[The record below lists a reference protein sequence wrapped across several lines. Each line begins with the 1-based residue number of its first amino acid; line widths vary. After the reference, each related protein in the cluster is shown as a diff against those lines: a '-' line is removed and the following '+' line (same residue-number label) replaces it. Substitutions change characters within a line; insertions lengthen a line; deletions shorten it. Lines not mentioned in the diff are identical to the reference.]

1 MTELFRPTSVNEN
14 RQIAADKAT
23 IAADMLKDA
32 WVALDDLKALED
44 LPLSFGHLIQVACS
58 TIVDAVN
65 TVKQLRAELPAL
77 PNGLSSRDVKRAEEM
92 AAARVLEKLLRGE
105 ALSVLP
111 PDATKAVPALLRSAP
126 A

>member
-1 MTELFRPTSVNEN
+1 MAELFKLKSVNEN

-32 WVALDDLKALED
+32 WIALDDLKALED

-58 TIVDAVN
+58 SIVDAVN

-77 PNGLSSRDVKRAEEM
+77 PVAYPVVPGSSIFSGCAIS
-92 AAARVLEKLLRGE
+92 AA
-105 ALSVLP
+105 
-111 PDATKAVPALLRSAP
+111 
-126 A
+126 